1 MSLLTALFDHESQ
14 LFYKIGL
21 NLWTGELLRLCSTC
35 RKLNS
40 LLRDK
45 DTAFEAFKDEANS
58 ARSVKHLGVH
68 LYLHTF
74 LSYEAS
80 RIYATAIRNKLYAV
94 TELTLDSQSKIS
106 SLLDTVTKSTCKMYY
121 IEFTFDLTT
130 LHQGDCI
137 LSDNQIHDDD
147 CRVRLQL
154 RRITRV
160 GLALAAEIETTPEV
174 PLIRITAN
182 LDDQTFQ
189 LRAGARSVE
198 SLRAVDKKGFW
209 SDLYPIGPD
218 ISSNS
223 RLSLPCFV
231 EMMDSW

>member
-45 DTAFEAFKDEANS
+45 DTAFEAFKDEANC

>member
-1 MSLLTALFDHESQ
+1 MSLLTALFDHEPQ
-14 LFYKIGL
+14 LFFKIGL
-21 NLWTGELLRLCSTC
+21 NLWTGEVLRLCATC
-35 RKLNS
+35 RRLAF

-45 DTAFEAFKDEANS
+45 ERAFELFRKEAGTH
-58 ARSVKHLGVH
+58 SVKQLGTQ

-74 LSYEAS
+74 LSYDAA
-80 RIYATAIRNKLYAV
+80 RIYAAAIRHKLVAV
-94 TELTLDSQSKIS
+94 SELVIDSDVKLS
-106 SLLDTVTKSTCKMYY
+106 SLLDTISKSTCKMYY
-121 IEFTFDLTT
+121 INFTFDLTL

-137 LSDNQIHDDD
+137 LSDNEIIDEQ

-182 LDDQTFQ
+182 FEDQTFQ
-189 LRAGARSVE
+189 LRAGARSIE

-209 SDLYPIGPD
+209 SDLYPIAPE
-218 ISSNS
+218 ISEKTH
-223 RLSLPCFV
+223 LSLPCFV